1 MKIGFDAKRRF
12 NNFTG
17 LGNYSRFVLDTLLEA
32 DTSDDYYLYTPKIKD
47 RPETKRYLQD
57 PRLKIITPPSW
68 MKPSPLAAVWRSTL
82 PIHSKEFSSL
92 DIYHGLSHELP
103 MGIPSQV
110 KTIVTIHDLI
120 FLRYPQFYSKFDVMM
135 HFQKVKHACRVADR
149 IIAVS
154 EQTAKD
160 IIHFLK
166 ADPAKIKVIYQGCH
180 RQFRNKH
187 TSEEIAVVRKK
198 YDLPDSYV
206 LMVGS
211 IESRKNAITLLKAFA
226 MLPKDGRPGLVL
238 VGKGTTY
245 LNEVKRT
252 IAALNIEKIDGV
264 LLDLGVSSPQVDE
277 AERGFSFRADGPL
290 DMRMDTTRG
299 MAASEWLATATQENL
314 EKVIRDYGEERFA
327 FQIAKAIVARRAV
340 EPLVST
346 RDFAAL
352 VASAVKTREKGKDPA
367 TRTFQ
372 AVRIFINQE
381 LEELEAGLNQAYERL
396 APFGRL
402 VVISFHSL
410 EDRIVKRFMADK
422 ANVPQPHRR
431 LPVRAVDLPSPLMKL
446 LGRVKP
452 SEEEIAANPR
462 SRSAVMRCA
471 MRLAPG
477 GAHE

>member
-1 MKIGFDAKRRF
+1 MPEYLHRTVLLDEAVDALSMVDARSDGIFVDGTFGRGGHSRRILERLSTKGRLIAFDKDPQAVAVAQK
-12 NNFTG
+12 
-17 LGNYSRFVLDTLLEA
+17 LAQEDSRFVIVHDSFATLEA
-32 DTSDDYYLYTPKIKD
+32 QL
-47 RPETKRYLQD
+47 
-57 PRLKIITPPSW
+57 
-68 MKPSPLAAVWRSTL
+68 
-82 PIHSKEFSSL
+82 
-92 DIYHGLSHELP
+92 
-103 MGIPSQV
+103 
-110 KTIVTIHDLI
+110 
-120 FLRYPQFYSKFDVMM
+120 
-135 HFQKVKHACRVADR
+135 
-149 IIAVS
+149 
-154 EQTAKD
+154 
-160 IIHFLK
+160 
-166 ADPAKIKVIYQGCH
+166 
-180 RQFRNKH
+180 
-187 TSEEIAVVRKK
+187 
-198 YDLPDSYV
+198 
-206 LMVGS
+206 
-211 IESRKNAITLLKAFA
+211 
-226 MLPKDGRPGLVL
+226 
-238 VGKGTTY
+238 
-245 LNEVKRT
+245 
-252 IAALNIEKIDGV
+252 AALNIEKIDGV